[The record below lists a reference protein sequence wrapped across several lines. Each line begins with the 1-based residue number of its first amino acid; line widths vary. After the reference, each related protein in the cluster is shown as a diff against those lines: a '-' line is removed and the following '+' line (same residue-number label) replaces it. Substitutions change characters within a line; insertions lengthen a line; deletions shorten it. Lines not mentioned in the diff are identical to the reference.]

1 MKVLITT
8 VGSAGDV
15 NPFIAVGAAL
25 VSRGHEVVM
34 LTNQHFEQ
42 AATDAGLSFRELGDR
57 YALDE
62 ISARP
67 EVMDKRKGSTTLLND
82 FLLPR
87 LPGMIETIERAVV
100 DDQPDVVFSHNLC
113 LGTRW
118 VCLRRNVPCALA
130 ALSPLVWF
138 SGHDPGLLLWWEPQY
153 LPAIYLRIRRF
164 LTKYVLRFATDK
176 QLNKV
181 RVACGFPRE
190 RDLIWRDPI
199 DAPLVLG
206 LWSAS
211 FRSSMPD
218 DPPGAKIC
226 GFVWHDRRQQAE
238 GWEADLMRFMRDG
251 SPPIVFTLG
260 TSAVHVAGDFYR
272 HAVEACRMLGRRG
285 LLLTGKED
293 NAPTDLPESV
303 RAFNYAPYSEV
314 LPLACAVVHHG
325 GVGTTAQ
332 AMRAGV
338 PTVII
343 PFSHDQFDNAART
356 RRLGVS
362 ATLQRHRVAPN
373 TLSASLR
380 EVLDNPRAIE
390 NAARIGRVLQG
401 EDGGVVAS
409 KALERLSEQ
418 RGNARTS

>member
-25 VSRGHEVVM
+25 VARGHDVVL
-34 LTNQHFEQ
+34 LTNASFEQ
-42 AATDAGLSFRELGDR
+42 AAVEAGLSFRELGDR

-62 ISARP
+62 IAQSP
-67 EVMDKRKGSTTLLND
+67 DVMDKRKGSTTLLND

-87 LPGMIETIERAVV
+87 LPGMIETIERVVV
-100 DDQPDVVFSHNLC
+100 DETPDVVFTHNIC

-118 VCLRRNVPCALA
+118 VCLRQNVPCALA

-138 SGHDPGLLLWWEPQY
+138 SGYDPGLLLWWEPQY
-153 LPAIYLRIRRF
+153 LPRPYLHIRRF
-164 LTKYVLRFATDK
+164 LTKRVLRYATDAK
-176 QLNKV
+176 LNKV
-181 RVACGFPRE
+181 RLGCGFARE
-190 RDLIWRDPI
+190 RDLMWRDAI
-199 DAPLVLG
+199 ESPLVLG
-206 LWSAS
+206 LWPAS
-211 FRSSMPD
+211 FRPSMPD

-238 GWEADLMRFMRDG
+238 GWEEDLMRFMRDG

-272 HAVEACRMLGRRG
+272 HAVEACRLLGRRG
-285 LLLTGKED
+285 LLLTGNEG
-293 NAPTDLPESV
+293 NAPTDLPEGV
-303 RAFNYAPYSEV
+303 QAFNYAPYSEV
-314 LPLACAVVHHG
+314 LPLSCAVVHHG

-362 ATLQRHRVAPN
+362 ATLQRQRVAPL
-373 TLSASLR
+373 TLAAALR
-380 EVLDNPRAIE
+380 KVLDDPNAIE
-390 NAARIGRVLQG
+390 NAARIGKVLQA
-401 EDGGVVAS
+401 EDGGAVAAE
-409 KALERLSEQ
+409 ALERLAK
-418 RGNARTS
+418 RGAVQKQ